1 MARPQ
6 FYRPPPTWQIWTA
19 FGGAL
24 AIMSISVVLAGIH
37 PEEPPP
43 ADLSQIPEAVS
54 AVLEQEPAPPEPTPP
69 PEEPDIPPPPPP
81 PEAQP
86 EFREEQPT
94 PPPNRPKTKA
104 QPQQPIRRQTSGAS
118 GPVSMSSAKA
128 QALFSPRP
136 EYPYEARRQHAT
148 GSGVCVL
155 TIDPGGSV
163 TDAEMAQST
172 GSPILDNST
181 VSAFKRWRFKAGAFS
196 KVRVPITYT
205 MTGAQF

>member
-1 MARPQ
+1 MPKPQ
-6 FYRPPPTWQIWTA
+6 LYKPPPTWQVWAA

-24 AIMSISVVLAGIH
+24 AIMSISVVIAGIH

-43 ADLSQIPEAVS
+43 ADISQIPEAVS

-94 PPPNRPKTKA
+94 PPPQRPKTKA
-104 QPQQPIRRQTSGAS
+104 PTQQPIRRQAGPS

-136 EYPYEARRQHAT
+136 EYPYEARRQKKT

-155 TIDPGGSV
+155 TIDPSGSV
-163 TDAEMAQST
+163 SDADMAQST
-172 GSPILDNST
+172 GSSILDNST
-181 VSAFKRWRFKAGAFS
+181 VSAFRRWRFKAGAFS

-205 MTGAQF
+205 LTGAQF

>member
-1 MARPQ
+1 MAPQ
-6 FYRPPPTWQIWTA
+6 LYRPPPKWTVWA
-19 FGGAL
+19 SLGGAV
-24 AIMSISVVLAGIH
+24 AIITTAVVIAGIH
-37 PEEPPP
+37 PPEPPP
-43 ADLSQIPEAVS
+43 VDVTNIPEAVS

-81 PEAQP
+81 PEAVP

-94 PPPNRPKTKA
+94 PPPQPRPKSSR
-104 QPQQPIRRQTSGAS
+104 PPQPIRRVTAGPS

-136 EYPYEARRQHAT
+136 EYPYEARRQKAT

-155 TIDPGGSV
+155 TIDSSGSV
-163 TDAEMAQST
+163 SDAEMSKST
-172 GSPILDNST
+172 GSPILDNAT
-181 VSAFKRWRFKAGAFS
+181 ISAFKRWRFRAGAFS
-196 KVRVPITYT
+196 RVRVPITYT